1 MECEVARQLSWVD
14 DESLWSATQ
23 SRLFGRRPQPFDS
36 LFRST
41 YMLFHVVGNIHHSH
55 SHEPGVVGGHH
66 VFGKCVAVSG
76 TGRMKSFEVSKI
88 VILKD
93 QESHAIPFSDLA
105 RMPGLSYVCH
115 SRVRVEHIQRHTSSV
130 TRPKS
135 LPFV

>member
-23 SRLFGRRPQPFDS
+23 SRLLGRRPQPFDS
-36 LFRST
+36 VFCST

-55 SHEPGVVGGHH
+55 SHEPGVVGPHH
-66 VFGKCVAVSG
+66 VFGECVAASG
-76 TGRMKSFEVSKI
+76 TGKVKSFNAPKI

-105 RMPGLSYVCH
+105 GMPGLSYVCH